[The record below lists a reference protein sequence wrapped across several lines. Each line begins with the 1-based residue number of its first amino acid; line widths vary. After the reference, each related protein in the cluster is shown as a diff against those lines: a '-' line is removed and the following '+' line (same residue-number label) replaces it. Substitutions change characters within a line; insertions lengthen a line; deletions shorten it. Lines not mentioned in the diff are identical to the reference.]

1 MTLKSGEILPH
12 NASLE
17 SLFAQLEAYP
27 VFFAPNRKTI
37 LNGRYIK
44 SVQLTHITMCDG
56 HTFSAIG
63 AGIGYAKN
71 AWLNMRNDCTMN
83 VDVKISVSDCT
94 PVCILYRNDN
104 AAVICIHTAD
114 ACHIL
119 HHNVIAPGF

>member
-12 NASLE
+12 NASFG

-71 AWLNMRNDCTMN
+71 ALPNTRDNYTATMTPPSFAYILLMPA
-83 VDVKISVSDCT
+83 ISCIIMLLH
-94 PVCILYRNDN
+94 PVFNLI
-104 AAVICIHTAD
+104 ICSTKSALSG
-114 ACHIL
+114 AL
-119 HHNVIAPGF
+119 Q

>member
-12 NASLE
+12 NASFG

-56 HTFSAIG
+56 HTFQLSAP
-63 AGIGYAKN
+63 
-71 AWLNMRNDCTMN
+71 
-83 VDVKISVSDCT
+83 VSVMQKMPCRIRAITT
-94 PVCILYRNDN
+94 PQQ
-104 AAVICIHTAD
+104 
-114 ACHIL
+114 
-119 HHNVIAPGF
+119 